1 MKNKG
6 NFKIASFNVSGGFYI
21 GNEDNEYLDRE
32 AVEFVDNKLLE
43 QIINIINNEQ
53 LDVICFQEIITTERI
68 KYIQKI
74 VEKTQL
80 KFYDLFELSECNIVK
95 NTNCG
100 LAILSK
106 YPMECIIKENFPNPK
121 LSKKTSCGNTY
132 YTYDKG
138 YMINE
143 IEIYDK
149 KLKIL
154 THHGFPYRRFNS
166 APENNKEVFEFFDNV
181 IEKYNPN
188 IITGDFN
195 AENFMSLMNKTSDK
209 YKRTINS
216 ITTVDGKM
224 FDDIL
229 LPLEVKY
236 QSKTIKL
243 LSDHYIIIN
252 EIEIIKTNGSDK

>member
-1 MKNKG
+1 MKNKVD
-6 NFKIASFNVSGGFYI
+6 FKIASFNISGGFYI

-32 AVEFVDNKLLE
+32 AVDSVDNKLLQ
-43 QIINIINNEQ
+43 QIINIINSEQ

-68 KYIQKI
+68 KYIQTI
-74 VEKTQL
+74 VKKTQL
-80 KFYDLFELSECNIVK
+80 KFYDFFELSECNIVK
-95 NTNCG
+95 NTDCG

-106 YPMECIIKENFPNPK
+106 YPMKSIIKEIFPNPR
-121 LSKKTSCGNTY
+121 LSKTTNSGNTY
-132 YTYDKG
+132 YTYNKG
-138 YMINE
+138 YMMDE

-149 KLKIL
+149 KLKVL

-166 APENNKEVFEFFDNV
+166 TPEKNKEVFKFFDNV
-181 IEKYNPN
+181 VEKYNPN

-195 AENFMSLMNKTSDK
+195 AENFMVLMNKTSNK

-229 LPLEVKY
+229 LPKEIE
-236 QSKTIKL
+236 SKSKIVKL

-252 EIEIIKTNGSDK
+252 EINY